1 MQLVIDKGNTFT
13 KVFIFKDDKI
23 VARAKFEKLD
33 VFLLDKIFKEYSIES
48 SIYSHVGNKNDES
61 VAYLTAHS
69 NYIQYSYLTP
79 IPIVNKYSSPETLG
93 LDRLSVVC
101 AAHSIFPNTN
111 VLCIDMGTCIT
122 YDLLTHHSEYLGGAI
137 SPGIRMRFKALNT
150 FTAQLPLFEP
160 EGRMPKLIGD
170 TTEHSI
176 LSGVMNGTTQEIL
189 GIITQYQQ
197 KYSDLQVLMCGGDLS
212 FFDTQLKN
220 SIFARPD
227 LVAEGLNTI
236 LKYNVQHKKYS

>member
-1 MQLVIDKGNTFT
+1 VQLVIDKGNTFT

-23 VARAKFEKLD
+23 IARAKFELLD
-33 VFLLDKIFKEYSIES
+33 VFLLDKIFKEYSIDA
-48 SIYSHVGNKNDES
+48 SIYSHVGNKDDENIS
-61 VAYLTAHS
+61 YLLAHS
-69 NYIQYSYLTP
+69 NFIQYSYLTEL
-79 IPIVNKYSSPETLG
+79 PIVNKYASPETLG

-101 AAHSIFPNTN
+101 AAQSILPNTN

-122 YDLLTHHSEYLGGAI
+122 YDLLNSQSEYLGGAI

-160 EGRMPKLIGD
+160 VGRMPKLIGD
-170 TTEHSI
+170 TTENSI
-176 LSGVMNGTTQEIL
+176 KSGVINGTIQEIL
-189 GIITQYQQ
+189 GIINEYQQ
-197 KYSDLQVLMCGGDLS
+197 NYPDLQVLMCGGDLT

-236 LKYNVQHKKYS
+236 LQYNVQHKKNT